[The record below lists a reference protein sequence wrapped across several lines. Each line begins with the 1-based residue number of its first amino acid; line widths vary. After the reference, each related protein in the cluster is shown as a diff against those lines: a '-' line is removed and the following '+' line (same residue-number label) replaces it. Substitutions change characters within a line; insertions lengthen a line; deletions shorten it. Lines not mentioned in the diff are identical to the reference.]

1 MSALN
6 QSITRESTDMSQTE
20 VKRGK
25 VCSICG
31 GVNESYHLNYGASSC
46 LSCRAFFRRAL
57 GRSQNP
63 QLKCK
68 MGGNCVITVENRHC
82 RKCRFAKCLA
92 AGMRK
97 DLVMNDG
104 EKVHRFRKLLKT
116 QRLVED
122 KTQSP
127 KVVRYKKT
135 KPDVK
140 LIVGHEPWNK
150 EWLTMVDAEMDMAE
164 FQEALQGR
172 GPVSRKLLLKHL
184 VRIKFVVNAFLV
196 NSDIAKS
203 DQGTLFR
210 SNVLKIICL
219 ALGQALNK
227 HFSSDDSMQ
236 WILCG
241 KRWPRVEEDET
252 QCKQNPPGNLV
263 TLLSPPPDM
272 LKGLELS
279 VKKLNLSPESFGT
292 MVVALLLHDHE
303 SLFIEDI
310 ATVEAQWRQAQ
321 LHLKGLRWDHL
332 AEWLDSFKSN
342 VLSSWFP
349 ELIHDENNKIASV
362 ASATSSVA
370 IELKISKD
378 LKLLDESIRSI
389 SYGEEAM
396 MECLMFNLDVP
407 LTRRFYTMIARIWS
421 ERSFDLFR
429 RCYDIRGMTTQQ
441 QNACLSA
448 LEAPSLALVQAIMEA
463 LPNGEEQVKFACG
476 HTDVELFIEKYRS
489 QLPGNTWKAMT
500 VQSMNAYETLFS
512 EETQKAVL
520 KCTNS
525 LCAFVRDETTFRL
538 LLLYSISACVN
549 LVGFNHVN
557 VYLRYMKNHL
567 AKLGFSNPT
576 EVMSNCIESTNQLT
590 HVICPTIR

>member
-1 MSALN
+1 M
-6 QSITRESTDMSQTE
+6 DMSQTE

-116 QRLVED
+116 QRLIED
-122 KTQSP
+122 KSQSP
-127 KVVRYKKT
+127 KVVRYKKV
-135 KPDVK
+135 KPEEK
-140 LIVGHEPWNK
+140 LITGHDPWNK
-150 EWLTMVDAEMDMAE
+150 EWLNMVDAEMDMAPFE
-164 FQEALQGR
+164 QALRDG
-172 GPVSRKLLLKHL
+172 GPMNRKLLLKHL
-184 VRIKFVVNAFLV
+184 LRIKFVVNAFLV
-196 NSDIAKS
+196 NSDIAKT

-210 SNVLKIICL
+210 SNVLKILCL
-219 ALGQALNK
+219 ALGQSLNK
-227 HFSSDDSMQ
+227 YLNREQSMK

-241 KRWPRVEEDET
+241 KQLPEKEKET
-252 QCKQNPPGNLV
+252 GSKKTSGINLAN
-263 TLLSPPPDM
+263 TLAPPPDM
-272 LKGLELS
+272 LKAIES
-279 VKKLNLSPESFGT
+279 SHKKLNLSPDSFGT
-292 MVVALLLHDHE
+292 MVVALLLHDYD
-303 SLFIEDI
+303 SLFIEDL
-310 ATVEAQWRQAQ
+310 ATVETQWNQAQ
-321 LHLKGLRWDHL
+321 LHVKGLRWDHL
-332 AEWLDSFKSN
+332 SEWLNNFKSN
-342 VLSSWFP
+342 ILATWFP
-349 ELIHDENNKIASV
+349 ELIHGEISKIAV
-362 ASATSSVA
+362 AASATSS
-370 IELKISKD
+370 IEFELKIAKD

-389 SYGEEAM
+389 NYGEEAM

-407 LTRRFYTMIARIWS
+407 LTRRFYTMVARIWS

-429 RCYDIRGMTTQQ
+429 RCYDIRGMTNQQ
-441 QNACLSA
+441 QNECLLA

-476 HTDVELFIEKYRS
+476 RSDVERFIEKYRS

-500 VQSMNAYETLFS
+500 VQSMNANETLFS
-512 EETQKAVL
+512 AEIQSAVL
-520 KCTNS
+520 KCTNA

-567 AKLGFSNPT
+567 AKLGFSNPA
-576 EVMSNCIESTNQLT
+576 EVMSTCIESTNQLT